1 MSMCAVSCCCYELF
15 YHGCYWAAV
24 HLASAAIRQQTG
36 SHRPFWSVR
45 KPYIGRYWSAV
56 RQELRPLLIRGPARK
71 NCLRPARK
79 SIGRSAF
86 VSPLQLVSAY
96 GPASPVRTWPVSANG
111 PAGPQKWPI
120 CRSVPTGMPVC
131 HQLVHQSLVASQ
143 VMLVHRLWVGG
154 RNRRS
159 GTHLQPKWHT
169 VCTRLRTSRHHHP
182 CRTPATRGMT
192 HPSACPSLRHTS
204 WVAGATTAPARPT
217 RQMGV
222 TLDRCWHP
230 FSLTVLLLGWSW
242 STRRLRDAR
251 RSNI

>member
-1 MSMCAVSCCCYELF
+1 MHTRTKPHRSTTRRAP
-15 YHGCYWAAV
+15 
-24 HLASAAIRQQTG
+24 TG
-36 SHRPFWSVR
+36 SEAPVAKFWRPQLPGAQAPR
-45 KPYIGRYWSAV
+45 EGR
-56 RQELRPLLIRGPARK
+56 
-71 NCLRPARK
+71 
-79 SIGRSAF
+79 RSAEQRKLRKGWHG
-86 VSPLQLVSAY
+86 VPI
-96 GPASPVRTWPVSANG
+96 ASP
-111 PAGPQKWPI
+111 
-120 CRSVPTGMPVC
+120 PTPKEGEKR
-131 HQLVHQSLVASQ
+131 A
-143 VMLVHRLWVGG
+143 
-154 RNRRS
+154 
-159 GTHLQPKWHT
+159 THLQPKWHT

-242 STRRLRDAR
+242 SKRRLRDAR